1 MKWKCYCS
9 VVSKSDVGGCHM
21 REGGGNEIVGGGRV
35 VCCHP
40 YEVQSIGDEA
50 GSSELE
56 RFLVGQGCWN
66 RENPNGCCFQ
76 ASANPPLKGKLH
88 EFRKIGKRQKRP
100 QPWYW

>member
-9 VVSKSDVGGCHM
+9 VVSKSGVGGCNM
-21 REGGGNEIVGGGRV
+21 REGGSNEIVGGGRV

-50 GSSELE
+50 GSSDSWKD
-56 RFLVGQGCWN
+56 FFVGPDCWN

-76 ASANPPLKGKLH
+76 ASANPPLK
-88 EFRKIGKRQKRP
+88 RKIL
-100 QPWYW
+100 